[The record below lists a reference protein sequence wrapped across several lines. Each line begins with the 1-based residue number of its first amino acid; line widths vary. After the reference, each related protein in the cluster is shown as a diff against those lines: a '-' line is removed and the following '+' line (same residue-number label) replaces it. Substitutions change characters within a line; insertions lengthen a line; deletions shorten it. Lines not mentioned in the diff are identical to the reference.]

1 MLRSDHLSGS
11 DARTAATDAFIY
23 ELGHYG
29 QLLKR
34 YR

>member
-1 MLRSDHLSGS
+1 MLHSGHLSGS

-23 ELGHYG
+23 ESGHNG